1 MSSADEATLPTQASE
16 SRDHI
21 YPNPAPHP
29 PPHDTIPA
37 TSNTLHLSQFLAGG
51 VVNVHQIKEKI
62 IFQTNG
68 SGRLTLPE
76 SSDLEG
82 ARTPTVQHRTRVNNR
97 KRIDQMSMSVLNSAQ
112 PGS

>member
-1 MSSADEATLPTQASE
+1 M
-16 SRDHI
+16 
-21 YPNPAPHP
+21 
-29 PPHDTIPA
+29 
-37 TSNTLHLSQFLAGG
+37 
-51 VVNVHQIKEKI
+51 NVHQIKEKI